1 VGEPYLDIKQGYV
14 YTSMSKYMRLGGDHD
29 NNEYGVFAIDL
40 NITWEIFNET
50 IADDDN
56 IIDHS
61 FFVSKNGKVMLHS
74 QIEDRYLIDV
84 YNISQIEFNLDTIL
98 RNEYENGTN
107 KTIGKITDEQD
118 VCKNES
124 INHDEF
130 L

>member
-1 VGEPYLDIKQGYV
+1 
-14 YTSMSKYMRLGGDHD
+14 MRLGGDHD